1 MTAPCTIAKASPATE
16 GFFCGW
22 RAPQR
27 TNSPPLSPTFA
38 LRPVP
43 LPMNPPPSKP
53 SAPALPPPLPAERL
67 RTALPTL
74 VRWPN
79 LLIMLLCLALVRAS
93 LLLPQLPLRQALLAP
108 RFGLLVLAA
117 LLVAAGGYIINDYY
131 DVKIDAINRPDRLV
145 IGRVV
150 DRRMAMLAHLVLSG
164 AGVLLAGWLHPVLGF
179 VTLGT
184 ALLLW
189 GYSARF
195 KRVALVGNLS
205 IATLTAALVL
215 LPELQLQL
223 ERDDAHSVVW
233 PYALAALLLTMV
245 REIVKDVED
254 MRGDAQ
260 HGCRTLPLVWGVART
275 KWAAGFFLACLA
287 LLTLGATG
295 PLFVR
300 GHWPLALWLV
310 LLVLLP
316 MTQLARLLIRADRRR
331 HFRHLST
338 FCKGIML
345 AGVLSMALAGGL

>member
-1 MTAPCTIAKASPATE
+1 MDPHLPKPPASPPA
-16 GFFCGW
+16 
-22 RAPQR
+22 A
-27 TNSPPLSPTFA
+27 
-38 LRPVP
+38 
-43 LPMNPPPSKP
+43 PPP
-53 SAPALPPPLPAERL
+53 ERL

-79 LLIMLLCLALVRAS
+79 LLIMLLCMALVRAG
-93 LLLPQLPLRQALLAP
+93 LLLPALPLRQSLLDG
-108 RFGLLVLAA
+108 RFGALVLAA
-117 LLVAAGGYIINDYY
+117 LLVAAAGYIINDYY

-145 IGRVV
+145 VGRVV
-150 DRRMAMLAHLVLSG
+150 NRRKAMLAHMLLSG
-164 AGVLLAGWLHPVLGF
+164 TGVLLAGWLHPVLGL

-195 KRVALVGNLS
+195 KRVALIGNLS
-205 IATLTAALVL
+205 IALLTAALVL

-223 ERDDAHSVVW
+223 ARNDSHSVVW
-233 PYALAALLLTMV
+233 PYALAAFLLTVV

-275 KWAAGFFLACLA
+275 KWVAGFFLASLA

-295 PLFVR
+295 RLVLG
-300 GHWPLALWLV
+300 GHWPLSLWLT

-316 MTQLARLLIRADRRR
+316 MAQLARLLIQADRRR

-338 FCKGIML
+338 LCKGIML
-345 AGVLSMALAGGL
+345 AGVLSMALAGSL

>member
-1 MTAPCTIAKASPATE
+1 
-16 GFFCGW
+16 
-22 RAPQR
+22 
-27 TNSPPLSPTFA
+27 
-38 LRPVP
+38 
-43 LPMNPPPSKP
+43 MNPLLPKP
-53 SAPALPPPLPAERL
+53 AAAVPPPPPERL

-79 LLIMLLCLALVRAS
+79 LLIMLLCLALVRAA
-93 LLLPQLPLRQALLAP
+93 LLLPGLPLRQSLLAP

-117 LLVAAGGYIINDYY
+117 LLVAAAGYIINDYY

-150 DRRMAMLAHLVLSG
+150 NRRKAMLAHLLLSG
-164 AGVLLAGWLHPVLGF
+164 AGVGLAGWLHPVLGM

-184 ALLLW
+184 ALFLW

-195 KRVALVGNLS
+195 KRVALVGNIS

-223 ERDDAHSVVW
+223 ARHDTHSVVW
-233 PYALAALLLTMV
+233 PYALAAFLLTAV

-254 MRGDAQ
+254 MHGVAQ
-260 HGCRTLPLVWGVART
+260 HGCRTLPLVVGVART
-275 KWAAGFFLACLA
+275 KWVAGFFLACLA

-295 PLFVR
+295 RLLTS
-300 GHWPLALWLV
+300 GHWPLGLWLA

-316 MTQLARLLIRADRRR
+316 ITQLTRLLVRADRRR
-331 HFRHLST
+331 HFRHLSSW
-338 FCKGIML
+338 CKGIML
-345 AGVLSMALAGGL
+345 AGVLSMALAGSVS

>member
-1 MTAPCTIAKASPATE
+1 
-16 GFFCGW
+16 
-22 RAPQR
+22 
-27 TNSPPLSPTFA
+27 
-38 LRPVP
+38 
-43 LPMNPPPSKP
+43 MN
-53 SAPALPPPLPAERL
+53 LPPPKLPAATPAPAAPERL

-79 LLIMLLCLALVRAS
+79 LLIMLLCMALVRAG
-93 LLLPQLPLRQALLAP
+93 LLLPEQPLHESLLDW
-108 RFGLLVLAA
+108 RFGALVLAA
-117 LLVAAGGYIINDYY
+117 LLVAAAGYIINDYY

-145 IGRVV
+145 VGRVV
-150 DRRMAMLAHLVLSG
+150 NRRKAMLAHMLLSG
-164 AGVLLAGWLHPVLGF
+164 AGVLLAGWLHPVLGL

-223 ERDDAHSVVW
+223 ARHDSRSVVW
-233 PYALAALLLTMV
+233 PYALAAFLLTVV

-275 KWAAGFFLACLA
+275 KWVAGFFLTCLA

-295 PLFVR
+295 QLFLS
-300 GHWPLALWLV
+300 GHWPLGTWLT

-316 MTQLARLLIRADRRR
+316 MAQLARLLIRADRRR

-338 FCKGIML
+338 LCKGIML
-345 AGVLSMALAGGL
+345 AGVLSMALAGTL

>member
-1 MTAPCTIAKASPATE
+1 M
-16 GFFCGW
+16 
-22 RAPQR
+22 
-27 TNSPPLSPTFA
+27 N
-38 LRPVP
+38 P
-43 LPMNPPPSKP
+43 LPPKPP
-53 SAPALPPPLPAERL
+53 APALPPPPPERL

-79 LLIMLLCLALVRAS
+79 LLIMLLCLALVRAG
-93 LLLPQLPLRQALLAP
+93 LLLPDLPLRPALLDR
-108 RFGLLVLAA
+108 RFGLLVWAA

-150 DRRMAMLAHLVLSG
+150 NRRMAMLAHLVLSG
-164 AGVLLAGWLHPVLGF
+164 VGVLLASWLHPVLGM

-223 ERDDAHSVVW
+223 ARHDSHSVVW
-233 PYALAALLLTMV
+233 PYALAAFLLTMV
-245 REIVKDVED
+245 REILKDVED

-260 HGCRTLPLVWGVART
+260 HGCRTLPLAWGVART
-275 KWAAGFFLACLA
+275 KWVAGFFLACLA
-287 LLTLGATG
+287 LLALGATG
-295 PLFVR
+295 RLLAG
-300 GHWPLALWLV
+300 GHWPLGLWLV

-316 MTQLARLLIRADRRR
+316 MAQLARLLIRADQRR

-345 AGVLSMALAGGL
+345 AGVLSMALAGSING

>member
-1 MTAPCTIAKASPATE
+1 MT
-16 GFFCGW
+16 
-22 RAPQR
+22 
-27 TNSPPLSPTFA
+27 PPLPKPPV
-38 LRPVP
+38 PVP
-43 LPMNPPPSKP
+43 LPT
-53 SAPALPPPLPAERL
+53 ERL

-79 LLIMLLCLALVRAS
+79 LLIMLLCLALVRTG
-93 LLLPQLPLRQALLAP
+93 LLLPGLPLRQSLLVP

-117 LLVAAGGYIINDYY
+117 LAVAAAGYIINDYY

-150 DRRMAMLAHLVLSG
+150 NRRKAMLAHVVLSG

-195 KRVALVGNLS
+195 KRVALAGNAS

-223 ERDDAHSVVW
+223 ARQEANSVVW
-233 PYALAALLLTMV
+233 PYALAAFLLTMV

-260 HGCRTLPLVWGVART
+260 HGCRTLPLVVGVART
-275 KWAAGFFLACLA
+275 KWVTGFFLACLA

-295 PLFVR
+295 RLLVS
-300 GHWPLALWLV
+300 GHWPLGTWLL

-316 MTQLARLLIRADRRR
+316 MAQLTRLLIRADRRR
-331 HFRHLST
+331 HFHHLSAW
-338 FCKGIML
+338 CKAIML
-345 AGVLSMALAGGL
+345 AGVLSMALAGSLG

>member
-1 MTAPCTIAKASPATE
+1 MPSL
-16 GFFCGW
+16 
-22 RAPQR
+22 
-27 TNSPPLSPTFA
+27 PPKLPI
-38 LRPVP
+38 PVP
-43 LPMNPPPSKP
+43 PPPVEG
-53 SAPALPPPLPAERL
+53 LG
-67 RTALPTL
+67 TALPTL

-79 LLIMLLCLALVRAS
+79 LLIMLLCLMLVRAG
-93 LLLPQLPLRQALLAP
+93 LLLPELPLTTALLNP
-108 RFGLLVLAA
+108 RFAVLALAA

-150 DRRMAMLAHLVLSG
+150 NRRKAMLAHLLLSG
-164 AGVLLAGWLHPVLGF
+164 AGVLLAGGLHLVLGA

-195 KRVALVGNLS
+195 KRVALVGNVS

-223 ERDDAHSVVW
+223 ERNESNSVVW
-233 PYALAALLLTMV
+233 PYALAAFLLTIV

-260 HGCRTLPLVWGVART
+260 HGCRTLPLVVGVART
-275 KWAAGFFLACLA
+275 KWVAGTFLACLA

-295 PLFVR
+295 RLFVS
-300 GHWPLALWLV
+300 GYWPLGTWLV

-316 MTQLARLLIRADRRR
+316 IAQLARLLLRADRRR
-331 HFRHLST
+331 HFEELSAW
-338 FCKGIML
+338 CKGIML
-345 AGVLSMALAGGL
+345 AGVLSMALAGSVG

>member
-1 MTAPCTIAKASPATE
+1 MTT
-16 GFFCGW
+16 
-22 RAPQR
+22 
-27 TNSPPLSPTFA
+27 
-38 LRPVP
+38 
-43 LPMNPPPSKP
+43 PPPKLP
-53 SAPALPPPLPAERL
+53 SPALPPLPAGGL
-67 RTALPTL
+67 GTALPTL

-79 LLIMLLCLALVRAS
+79 LLIMLLCLALVRAG
-93 LLLPQLPLRQALLAP
+93 LLLPDQPLDAVLFNS
-108 RFGLLVLAA
+108 RFLVLVLAA

-150 DRRMAMLAHLVLSG
+150 QRRKAMLAHLLLSG
-164 AGVLLAGWLHPVLGF
+164 TGVLLAAWLHPVLGA

-195 KRVALVGNLS
+195 KRVALAGNAS

-223 ERDDAHSVVW
+223 VRNDSHSVVW

-260 HGCRTLPLVWGVART
+260 HGCRTLPLVVGVAKT
-275 KWAAGFFLACLA
+275 KWVAGFFLVCLA
-287 LLTLGATG
+287 LLTLGATARM
-295 PLFVR
+295 FVS
-300 GHWPLALWLV
+300 GHWLLGAWLV

-316 MTQLARLLIRADRRR
+316 MVQLARLLMRADRRR
-331 HFRHLST
+331 HFKYLSAW
-338 FCKGIML
+338 CKGIML
-345 AGVLSMALAGGL
+345 AGVLSMALAGGLG